1 MQRPN
6 VVEEITNSLSS
17 QFDIGKLKREIKQL
31 EKELKSVEKNEETQ
45 YNILCQIGLEG
56 KYQNWSFEKV
66 EKNIEVILKTKNN
79 LELRLQEKQNE
90 LKAAQ
95 EEELDAENIKFILEH
110 FEEALQFASKD
121 QQRQLLRSI
130 LKEVQLEQREIDG
143 KVKILPK
150 SLTLKVSGEQINMVK
165 DSLGSAENGVETV
178 VLLTRKNGGGYQV
191 EIDIPIH
198 CDESGELAKEEKAT
212 YSNIKKYIYDK
223 FGVNV
228 HTNHIAQI
236 KRACGMNMRECYHK
250 SKKEN
255 PWIDV
260 CTPEK
265 AEYIKEA
272 LRYYNVI

>member
-1 MQRPN
+1 MVQMQPKRI
-6 VVEEITNSLSS
+6 VYVSCDSATLARDVKYLEEYGYKLMKARI
-17 QFDIGKLKREIKQL
+17 FDNFPQG
-31 EKELKSVEKNEETQ
+31 V
-45 YNILCQIGLEG
+45 
-56 KYQNWSFEKV
+56 
-66 EKNIEVILKTKNN
+66 
-79 LELRLQEKQNE
+79 
-90 LKAAQ
+90 
-95 EEELDAENIKFILEH
+95 H
-110 FEEALQFASKD
+110 
-121 QQRQLLRSI
+121 
-130 LKEVQLEQREIDG
+130 
-143 KVKILPK
+143 
-150 SLTLKVSGEQINMVK
+150 
-165 DSLGSAENGVETV
+165 VETV

-236 KRACGMNMRECYHK
+236 KRACGMDMRECYHK